1 MYKKIIFL
9 CLLFFGTSTAV
20 GELSAHTGTAA
31 SLPAQPVS
39 RVNLVWQPTF
49 EAENNLSALPVQ
61 PGVNTASPCW
71 FSIVNEAGLIK
82 SDVDETYIAAAKAR
96 GYRLWPLIDSGF
108 DADRMHELLNNDTAR
123 HYVVQQL
130 LFYTERYGFDG
141 INLDFENIYDED
153 RDQLTLFVREITMA
167 LRAEGKTVSIDV
179 TVPSTTPNWSP
190 CYDREALAQIVD
202 YVMLMAYDEHWRT
215 SPVSGSVASLGW
227 VENGII
233 ATMQQQV
240 PPEKLVLGIPLY
252 MRLWTECQGK
262 VSARTLTMPAAQALI
277 KEKGLSPQWQAD
289 QGQYYFEYNEAGR
302 RYRVWQEDERSLASK
317 VALVKKYNLAGIAS
331 WRKGFESPEVWPVLA
346 AGMAE

>member
-9 CLLFFGTSTAV
+9 CLLLFGTSTAV
-20 GELSAHTGTAA
+20 GELAAHTGQTDF
-31 SLPAQPVS
+31 LPDKPSS

-49 EAENNLSALPVQ
+49 EAENNLSVLPVQ

-71 FSIVNEAGLIK
+71 FSIVNENGLIK
-82 SDVDETYIAAAKAR
+82 SDADETYIAAAKAK
-96 GYRLWPLIDSGF
+96 GYKLWPLIDSGF
-108 DADRMHELLNNDTAR
+108 DADRMHDLLVNDMAR

-141 INLDFENIYDED
+141 INLDFENIYDDD
-153 RDQLTLFVREITMA
+153 RDRLTLFVREITVA

-190 CYDREALAQIVD
+190 CYDREALAQTVD
-202 YVMLMAYDEHWRT
+202 YVMVMAYDEHWRT

-227 VENGII
+227 VENGIL
-233 ATMQQQV
+233 ATLQQV
-240 PPEKLVLGIPLY
+240 PPEKLVLGLPLY
-252 MRLWTECQGK
+252 MRLWTEYQGK

-277 KEKGLSPQWQAD
+277 KEKGLIPQWQDD
-289 QGQYYFEYNEAGR
+289 QGQYYFEYSEEGR
-302 RYRVWQEDERSLASK
+302 RYRVWQEDERSLAGK

-331 WRKGFESPEVWPVLA
+331 WRKGFESPGVWPVLA
-346 AGMAE
+346 AGMAK

>member
-9 CLLFFGTSTAV
+9 CLLLFGTSTAV
-20 GELSAHTGTAA
+20 GELAAHTGRTDF
-31 SLPAQPVS
+31 LPDKPAP

-82 SDVDETYIAAAKAR
+82 SDVDETYIAAAKEK

-108 DADRMHELLNNDTAR
+108 DADRMHALLINDKAR

-141 INLDFENIYDED
+141 INLDFENIYDDD

-227 VENGII
+227 VENGIL

-240 PPEKLVLGIPLY
+240 PAEKLVLGIPLY
-252 MRLWTECQGK
+252 MRLWTEYQGK

-277 KEKGLSPQWQAD
+277 KEKGLMPQWQAD
-289 QGQYYFEYNEAGR
+289 QGQYYFEYSEAGQ
-302 RYRVWQEDERSLASK
+302 RYRVWQEDERSLAGK

-331 WRKGFESPEVWPVLA
+331 WRKGFESPGVWPVLA
-346 AGMAE
+346 AGMEE

>member
-9 CLLFFGTSTAV
+9 CLLLFATSTAV
-20 GELSAHTGTAA
+20 GELAAHKGQTTT
-31 SLPAQPVS
+31 LQDTPVT

-49 EAENNLSALPVQ
+49 EAETNLSVLPVQ

-82 SDVDETYIAAAKAR
+82 SEADEAYVAAVKAK
-96 GYRLWPLIDSGF
+96 GYKLWPLLDSGF
-108 DADRMHELLNNDTAR
+108 DAERMHALLINDKAR

-130 LFYTERYGFDG
+130 LFYTERYGLDG
-141 INLDFENIYDED
+141 INLDFENIYDDD
-153 RDQLTLFVREITMA
+153 RDRLTLFVREITMA
-167 LRAEGKTVSIDV
+167 LKAEGKIVSIDV
-179 TVPSTTPNWSP
+179 TVPSATPNWSP
-190 CYDREALAQIVD
+190 CYDRRALAQIVD

-215 SPVSGSVASLGW
+215 SPVSGSVASIHW
-227 VENGII
+227 VENGVL
-233 ATMQQQV
+233 ATLQQQV

-252 MRLWTECQGK
+252 MRLWTEYQGK

-277 KEKGLSPQWQAD
+277 KEKGLMPQWQED
-289 QGQYYFEYNEAGR
+289 QGQYYFEYSEAGQ

-331 WRKGFESPEVWPVLA
+331 WRKGFESPGVWPVLA
-346 AGMAE
+346 AGIEE

>member
-141 INLDFENIYDED
+141 INLDFENIADED
-153 RDQLTLFVREITMA
+153 RDLLTRFTADISAACTASSVC
-167 LRAEGKTVSIDV
+167 
-179 TVPSTTPNWSP
+179 SP
-190 CYDREALAQIVD
+190 R
-202 YVMLMAYDEHWRT
+202 
-215 SPVSGSVASLGW
+215 
-227 VENGII
+227 
-233 ATMQQQV
+233 
-240 PPEKLVLGIPLY
+240 
-252 MRLWTECQGK
+252 
-262 VSARTLTMPAAQALI
+262 
-277 KEKGLSPQWQAD
+277 
-289 QGQYYFEYNEAGR
+289 
-302 RYRVWQEDERSLASK
+302 
-317 VALVKKYNLAGIAS
+317 
-331 WRKGFESPEVWPVLA
+331 
-346 AGMAE
+346 